1 MPKFGKHMSRIGRQL
16 ITIPAGVTVTID
28 KSVVTVTGPKGS
40 LLLNLPPRIEVSVTD
55 NILTVIRKTE
65 DKKTRS
71 NHGAIRAHLN
81 NMIIGV
87 VTPWVKELEV
97 RGTGYKASVAGD
109 KLTVIAGFIHPVFI
123 TAPKDVAFVV
133 TDDTKITVT
142 GLDKTVVGQV
152 ASNIRKIRPPEP
164 YKGKGIRYLNEFIKL
179 KAGKTAKA

>member
-1 MPKFGKHMSRIGRQL
+1 MSRIGRQL
-16 ITIPAGVTVTID
+16 ITIPENVTISVAG
-28 KSVVTVTGPKGS
+28 SVVTVTGPKGS
-40 LLLNLPPRIEVSVTD
+40 LLLNLPARINVTTEG
-55 NILTVIRKTE
+55 NQLTVARVSE

-71 NHGAIRAHLN
+71 NHGAIRAHIN

-87 VTPWVKELEV
+87 VTGWVKQLEV
-97 RGTGYKASVAGD
+97 RGTGYKASVSGD
-109 KLTVIAGFIHPVFI
+109 KLTVIAGFIHPVFV
-123 TAPKDVAFVV
+123 TAPKDVTFTVA
-133 TDDTKITVT
+133 DETKITVS